1 MSEKRFV
8 AEQVDVVNEDETEVW
23 DVVFDTENTYAFM
36 VRDTDTASDLCD
48 LLNEQQATIEELRLQ
63 EKEKGVP
70 VFVVRDG
77 KNPVALFFNEQRAMY
92 YCQENMAHLTYQQE
106 KWCRVE

>member
-1 MSEKRFV
+1 MSEKRFSV
-8 AEQVDVVNEDETEVW
+8 RLRSECDEVVYSFFDGDKLLDVDMIV
-23 DVVFDTENTYAFM
+23 
-36 VRDTDTASDLCD
+36 D
-48 LLNEQQATIEELRLQ
+48 LLNEQQSTIEELRLQ

-77 KNPVALFFNEQRAMY
+77 KNPIALFFNEQRASL
-92 YCQENMAHLTYQQE
+92 YCQENMANLTYQQE

>member
-1 MSEKRFV
+1 MSDKRFI
-8 AEQVDVVNEDETEVW
+8 ALGSRFIKDTLTGEEFYAPSEDE
-23 DVVFDTENTYAFM
+23 
-36 VRDTDTASDLCD
+36 LLD

>member
-1 MSEKRFV
+1 MSEDIHKWADGRYVLMF
-8 AEQVDVVNEDETEVW
+8 DEHTFFVW
-23 DVVFDTENTYAFM
+23 DNEKDERMCALETTK
-36 VRDTDTASDLCD
+36 R
-48 LLNEQQATIEELRLQ
+48 LNEQQATIEELRLQ

-77 KNPVALFFNEQRAMY
+77 KNPVALFFNEQRASWF
-92 YCQENMAHLTYQQE
+92 CQENMANLTYQQE

>member
-1 MSEKRFV
+1 MSEKRFIYEEEHYNFPV
-8 AEQVDVVNEDETEVW
+8 KKRI
-23 DVVFDTENTYAFM
+23 
-36 VRDTDTASDLCD
+36 RDTQNNETYDLKKCCG

-77 KNPVALFFNEQRAMY
+77 KNPVALFFNEQRASL
-92 YCQENMAHLTYQQE
+92 YCQENMANLTYQQE

>member
-1 MSEKRFV
+1 MMSEKRFIIKKGSSGDYDIYDNLKEDYFI
-8 AEQVDVVNEDETEVW
+8 ADSSLPVNSYVEEIV
-23 DVVFDTENTYAFM
+23 
-36 VRDTDTASDLCD
+36 D

-92 YCQENMAHLTYQQE
+92 YCQENVAHLTYQQE

>member
-1 MSEKRFV
+1 MSEDIHKWSDGRYTLMF
-8 AEQVDVVNEDETEVW
+8 DEHTFFVW
-23 DVVFDTENTYAFM
+23 DNEKDERM
-36 VRDTDTASDLCD
+36 TALNVTKK
-48 LLNEQQATIEELRLQ
+48 LNEQQATIEELRLQ

-77 KNPVALFFNEQRAMY
+77 KNPIALFFNEQRASL
-92 YCQENMAHLTYQQE
+92 YCQENIANLTYQQE

>member
-1 MSEKRFV
+1 MMSEKRFTIKSTATELKLYDNGVKIGEFPHYEWV
-8 AEQVDVVNEDETEVW
+8 ARPVDYVVKT
-23 DVVFDTENTYAFM
+23 
-36 VRDTDTASDLCD
+36 
-48 LLNEQQATIEELRLQ
+48 LNEQQATIEELRLQ
-63 EKEKGVP
+63 EKGKGVP